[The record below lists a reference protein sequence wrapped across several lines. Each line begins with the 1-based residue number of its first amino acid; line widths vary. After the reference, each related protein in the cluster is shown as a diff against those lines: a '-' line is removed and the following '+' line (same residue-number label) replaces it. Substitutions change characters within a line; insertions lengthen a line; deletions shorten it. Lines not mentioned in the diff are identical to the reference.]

1 MAEDEDDRWT
11 SFENHDKNSA
21 LGKKGQTEDTPDL
34 ADYLRIVLAQK
45 SPRERQERKYKVWFN
60 LNCVKKNSFYQQIN
74 SHLFIFTNNVTAT
87 SSVRFMRLKPIL
99 PPCCLLDQVTKVLQ
113 NWGLCPVVTENLD
126 WGIKHQVK
134 QNRLGDY

>member
-60 LNCVKKNSFYQQIN
+60 LNCVKKKNN
-74 SHLFIFTNNVTAT
+74 VFTNNLSHLLFSTNNATVT
-87 SSVRFMRLKPIL
+87 SSATNSRS
-99 PPCCLLDQVTKVLQ
+99 
-113 NWGLCPVVTENLD
+113 
-126 WGIKHQVK
+126 
-134 QNRLGDY
+134 